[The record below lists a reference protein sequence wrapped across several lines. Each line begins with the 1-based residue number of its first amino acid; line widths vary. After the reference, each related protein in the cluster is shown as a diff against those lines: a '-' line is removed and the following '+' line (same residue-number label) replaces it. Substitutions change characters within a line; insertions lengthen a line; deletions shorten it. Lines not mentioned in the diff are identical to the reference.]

1 MDEKKK
7 DLLDG
12 QEEKT
17 PETPSAAETPAVQKP
32 GAYASKWTDKIS
44 GSLDKILNRKDFTYD
59 INGDALYQQYKD
71 RYVQQGKMAMMDTL
85 GQAAALTGGYGNSY
99 AQMAGQ
105 QAYGNYLNGLNDKI
119 PELYQ
124 LALDKYSQEG
134 DSLYKQYSLLS
145 AQEGQDYDRYK
156 DGQGLYQQEWE
167 NALRLYQLGIETP
180 EVLGILGIPEEE
192 TGGGGDSGGSGG
204 GRGGSGGN
212 GGEGGIDT
220 SYIRSE
226 YLDKN
231 SGISQTDKDAILNS
245 AVKNNVITAK
255 DAMNIKNAAKNNGL
269 KNTGSFTKVGGKYP
283 YKQDR

>member
-85 GQAAALTGGYGNSY
+85 GQAATLTGGYGNSY

-105 QAYGNYLNGLNDKI
+105 QAYGSYLQGLNDKI

-134 DSLYKQYSLLS
+134 DSLYKKYSMLA

-156 DGQGLYQQEWE
+156 DRQSLYQQNWE
-167 NALRLYQLGIETP
+167 NAFRLYQMGIETP
-180 EVLGILGIPEEE
+180 EVLGILGIPQEEE
-192 TGGGGDSGGSGG
+192 SGGGGGSDGSGR
-204 GRGGSGGN
+204 GRGGSGG
-212 GGEGGIDT
+212 GGDADLVKEATRLAQGLGAETAYEYIKEQTGG
-220 SYIRSE
+220 
-226 YLDKN
+226 
-231 SGISQTDKDAILNS
+231 
-245 AVKNNVITAK
+245 NNAGTMA
-255 DAMNIKNAAKNNGL
+255 NAARENVKGVAMTEHYKKMAEAL
-269 KNTGSFTKVGGKYP
+269 KKK
-283 YKQDR
+283 